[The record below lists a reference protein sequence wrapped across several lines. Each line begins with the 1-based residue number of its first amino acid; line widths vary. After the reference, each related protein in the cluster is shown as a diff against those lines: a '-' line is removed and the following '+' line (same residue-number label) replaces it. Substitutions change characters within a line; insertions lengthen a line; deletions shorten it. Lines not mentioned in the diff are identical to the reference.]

1 MLLDTTVLVQLAQRE
16 TLRETMN
23 RYRERAVLFSDAL
36 QRQAAMVQ
44 ADSDYQSALAAFWKA
59 KADFDRALGREY

>member
-1 MLLDTTVLVQLAQRE
+1 MLLDTTALAQESQRE
-16 TLRETMN
+16 KLREAAN
-23 RYRERAVLFSDAL
+23 RYQEKAVLLSDFL
-36 QRQAAMVQ
+36 QQEQSVVQ